1 MQTVIFFGSRS
12 NFLGKSDKNVK
23 FGKSVRL
30 GLESMKKG
38 FGRNFCH
45 SRASGDPLKQQ
56 QSQKNGVFSRFRLPV
71 SENRPFL
78 AKNVGARTLDLVLS
92 KNVFLGLQHSC
103 GPQKEVIKSEKYFFR
118 FQPKLRLKSIFW
130 IFRDFSD
137 FSIFGSKP
145 NFTSFFGIF
154 SVTFQEKQLET

>member
-1 MQTVIFFGSRS
+1 MCVFFSFCS
-12 NFLGKSDKNVK
+12 HFLCKNDRKVK
-23 FGKSVRL
+23 FGKTVRL

-45 SRASGDPLKQQ
+45 SRASEDPLKQQ

-78 AKNVGARTLDLVLS
+78 AENFGARTLDLVLS
-92 KNVFLGLQHSC
+92 KNVFLGPQHPW
-103 GPQKEVIKSEKYFFR
+103 GPQTEVIKSEKYFFR
-118 FQPKLRLKSIFW
+118 FQPKLRLKSIFGN
-130 IFRDFSD
+130 FRDFRD
-137 FSIFGSKP
+137 FSIFGSKS
-145 NFTSFFGIF
+145 NFTSFLGVF